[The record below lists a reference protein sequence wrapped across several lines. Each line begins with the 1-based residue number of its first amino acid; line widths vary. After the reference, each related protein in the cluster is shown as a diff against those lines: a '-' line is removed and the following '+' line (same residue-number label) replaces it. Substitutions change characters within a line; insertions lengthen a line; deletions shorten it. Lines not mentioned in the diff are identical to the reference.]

1 MVTINLKAIP
11 MLCFGLVCNL
21 ILYLPCSKISQKV
34 SHKTNFSHFPA
45 YNHNKELQKFERD
58 IENNPSFHN
67 QSQVTDFSN
76 LQNIKPAFV
85 PKKFFSDITECCILL
100 SKSFHLKE

>member
-11 MLCFGLVCNL
+11 MLCFGLVCKL
-21 ILYLPCSKISQKV
+21 IFTCHVQKSV
-34 SHKTNFSHFPA
+34 RQSLIKQIFSHFPA

-67 QSQVTDFSN
+67 QSQVTEFSN
-76 LQNIKPAFV
+76 LQNIKPAFM
-85 PKKFFSDITECCILL
+85 PKKFFSNITECCILL